1 MLIENL
7 SSIGGRPTF
16 YGTASAAASPR
27 TAIVSGW
34 PRQARA
40 ATFVGVDQ
48 EIRFL
53 TLEGQR
59 LAYATS
65 GRGAP
70 LVVPCWWVS
79 HLELQWHDPHFRRFF
94 ESAGRG
100 RMLVRYDR
108 IGVGL
113 SDREVAPSELSL
125 ERDAETLV
133 ALLDHLAIE
142 RCVLFGGSSG
152 GATAAAVAARH
163 PERVE
168 ALVLYGTFEHG
179 EAVTSSAFAQSLVS
193 LVRAHWGA
201 GSRVLADVFV
211 PSADRDEARRFASF
225 QREAASAEVA
235 AALLDFVYRLDVGHL
250 LPLIAA
256 PTLVMHRRNDR
267 AIPYEQGRAV
277 AARIPAARLVP
288 LGGREHFPWRGN
300 SASVVHALE
309 SFLSGSGEGE
319 PRRREPDSALQDP
332 LSAREREVLALAASG
347 LTDAEIAAQL
357 VVSRHTVHRHMANI
371 RRKLGQST
379 RAAAAAE
386 AARLGL
392 I

>member
-1 MLIENL
+1 M
-7 SSIGGRPTF
+7 
-16 YGTASAAASPR
+16 
-27 TAIVSGW
+27 
-34 PRQARA
+34 
-40 ATFVGVDQ
+40 DQ

-53 TLEGQR
+53 TLDGQR
-59 LAYATS
+59 LAYATA

-79 HLELQWHDPHFRRFF
+79 HLELEWQDPHVRRFF
-94 ESAGRG
+94 ESVGRG
-100 RMLVRYDR
+100 RTLVRYDR

-113 SDREVAPSELSL
+113 SDREVSSDEFSL
-125 ERDAETLV
+125 DRDAETLV
-133 ALLDHLAIE
+133 ALLDHLEIE
-142 RCVLFGGSSG
+142 RCVLLGGSSG

-168 ALVLYGTFEHG
+168 ALALYGTFEHG
-179 EAVTSSAFAQSLVS
+179 EAITSSAFARSLVS

-211 PSADRDEARRFASF
+211 PSGDRDDAHRFARF

-235 AALLDFVYRLDVGHL
+235 AALLEFVYRLDVRDL

-256 PTLVMHRRNDR
+256 PTLVVHRRNDR
-267 AIPYEQGRAV
+267 AIPYERGRAV
-277 AARIPAARLVP
+277 AASIPSARLVP
-288 LGGREHFPWRGN
+288 LGGREHFPWHGN
-300 SASVVHALE
+300 SVSVVHAFE
-309 SFLSGSGEGE
+309 SFLRGSGAGE
-319 PRRREPDSALQDP
+319 PVRPEPALPDP
-332 LSAREREVLALAASG
+332 LSGREREVLALAASG

-357 VVSRHTVHRHMANI
+357 IVSKHTVHRHMANI
-371 RRKLGQST
+371 RRKLGQTT

>member
-1 MLIENL
+1 
-7 SSIGGRPTF
+7 
-16 YGTASAAASPR
+16 
-27 TAIVSGW
+27 
-34 PRQARA
+34 
-40 ATFVGVDQ
+40 VDQ

-53 TLEGQR
+53 PLEGQR
-59 LAYATS
+59 LAYAIA

-70 LVVPCWWVS
+70 VVVPCWWIS
-79 HLELQWHDPHFRRFF
+79 HLELQWRDQHFRRFF
-94 ESAGRG
+94 ESVGRG

-113 SDREVAPSELSL
+113 SDREVSSDELSL
-125 ERDAETLV
+125 DRDADTLV
-133 ALLDHLAIE
+133 ALLDHLEIE
-142 RCVLFGGSSG
+142 RCVLLGGSSG

-168 ALVLYGTFEHG
+168 ALALYGTFEHG
-179 EAVTSSAFAQSLVS
+179 GAVTSSAFARSLVS

-201 GSRVLADVFV
+201 GSRLLADVFV
-211 PSADRDEARRFASF
+211 PGGDREEARRFARF

-235 AALLDFVYRLDVGHL
+235 AALLDFVYRLDVRAL
-250 LPLIAA
+250 LPRIAV
-256 PTLVMHRRNDR
+256 PTLVVHRRNDR
-267 AIPYEQGRAV
+267 AIPYECGRAV
-277 AARIPAARLVP
+277 AASIRSARLVP
-288 LGGREHFPWRGN
+288 LGGREHFPWYGN
-300 SASVVHALE
+300 SVSVVHAFE
-309 SFLSGSGEGE
+309 SFLRGSGTGE
-319 PRRREPDSALQDP
+319 PVPPEPALPDP

-357 VVSRHTVHRHMANI
+357 IVSKHTVHRHMANI
-371 RRKLGQST
+371 RRKLGQTT

>member
-1 MLIENL
+1 
-7 SSIGGRPTF
+7 
-16 YGTASAAASPR
+16 
-27 TAIVSGW
+27 
-34 PRQARA
+34 
-40 ATFVGVDQ
+40 VDQ

-53 TLEGQR
+53 TLDGRR
-59 LAYATS
+59 LAYATA
-65 GRGAP
+65 GRGPP

-79 HLELQWHDPHFRRFF
+79 HLELQWRNPHFRRFF

-100 RMLVRYDR
+100 RTLVRYDR

-113 SDREVAPSELSL
+113 SDREVAPGELSL
-125 ERDAETLV
+125 DRDVDTLV
-133 ALLDHLAIE
+133 ALLDHREIE

-152 GATAAAVAARH
+152 GVTAAAVAARH

-168 ALVLYGTFEHG
+168 ALIFYGTFEHG
-179 EAVTSSAFAQSLVS
+179 EAIATSAFARSLVS

-201 GSRVLADVFV
+201 GSRLLADVFV
-211 PSADRDEARRFASF
+211 PGADHEEARRFARF

-235 AALLDFVYRLDVGHL
+235 AAMLDFVYGLDVRHL
-250 LPLIAA
+250 LPLIVA
-256 PTLVMHRRNDR
+256 PTLVLHRRNDR

-277 AARIPAARLVP
+277 AAGIPTARLVP

-300 SASVVHALE
+300 SVSVIHAFE
-309 SFLSGSGEGE
+309 SFLRGPGMGEGE
-319 PRRREPDSALQDP
+319 APLLESARPGP

-392 I
+392 LP